1 MTETKRD
8 LSAAEFAYS
17 HRIAILLILSV
28 SVFMAVLDNNIV
40 AIALPTITNAFHVP
54 LGQSQWIATAYILTI
69 IATVIVFGTL
79 APAVGISRLFLSGLV
94 VFVAS
99 SAACGFA
106 GSLSQLVAARVIQ
119 GLGAAM
125 MMSISMA
132 IIMQVFPPDERGRA
146 MGYVTAT
153 VACGLIIGP
162 ALGGILVDSFGW
174 PFVFFVNVPLG
185 LFLLVPGF
193 CYLRLDETREEGR
206 AIDWPGAVLL
216 IILMTT
222 VAFILNEFS
231 NPPVK
236 PEVFTVFALT
246 GLATLAAFVFR
257 EKRAAYPLIDVSI
270 FRIRGF
276 VLPSISLILYLTAT
290 FILIILLP
298 FYFEGVLGYRPTQ
311 VGLIAFVMPIAMM
324 ASSPVCGWL
333 YDKFRPDHYAMTGVF
348 VMGLAFL
355 LCGYGYATVNITLVI
370 LALVLAGICRSI
382 FQGPNTLEIMGAL
395 PREKAGLASSI
406 LVVLQ
411 DLGIM
416 LGISLGTIFLVF
428 QLDWVGYTGVV
439 LQAGPEVLP
448 GIFGNAMYAGG
459 LICIAAAAF
468 SYKKQHGCNR
478 EGSKA

>member
-1 MTETKRD
+1 MTETRID
-8 LSAAEFAYS
+8 MSATEFAYS
-17 HRIAILLILSV
+17 HRIAILLIVLV

-40 AIALPTITNAFHVP
+40 AIALPTITDMFHVS
-54 LGQSQWIATAYILTI
+54 LGQSQWIATAYIITI

-79 APAVGISRLFLSGLV
+79 APAIGMSRLFLSGLL

-106 GSLSQLVAARVIQ
+106 GSLSLLVAARVVQ

-132 IIMQVFPPDERGRA
+132 IILRVFPPDERGRA

-153 VACGLIIGP
+153 VALGLIIGP

-185 LFLLVPGF
+185 LVLLVPGF
-193 CYLRLDETREEGR
+193 CYLRLGETREENR

-216 IILMTT
+216 IVLMTA
-222 VAFILNEFS
+222 VALILNEFS
-231 NPPVK
+231 NPPVN
-236 PEVFTVFALT
+236 PGVFTAFAFT
-246 GLATLAAFVFR
+246 GLATLAAFIFW
-257 EKRAAYPLIDVSI
+257 EKRAERPLLDLSL
-270 FRIRGF
+270 FGIRGF
-276 VLPSISLILYLTAT
+276 VLPSMSLILYLTAT

-311 VGLIAFVMPIAMM
+311 VGLVAFVMPVAMM
-324 ASSPVCGWL
+324 ASSPVCGWV
-333 YDKFRPDHYAMTGVF
+333 YDKFRPDHYALTGVF

-355 LCGYGYATVNITLVI
+355 LCGYGYATGNINLVI
-370 LALVLAGICRSI
+370 AALVLAGICRSI

-395 PREKAGLASSI
+395 PHEKAGLSSSI

-411 DLGIM
+411 DFGIM
-416 LGISLGTIFLVF
+416 LGISLGTIFLAF
-428 QLDWVGYTGVV
+428 QLDRIGYTGVV

-459 LICIAAAAF
+459 LICIAAAIF
-468 SYKKQHGCNR
+468 SYKKQRGSNR